1 MKNKLILYALNFFL
15 LFSICAYAQD
25 INPGYYRVTNL
36 GLFSHG
42 GTARGQT
49 VYEKCY
55 AYVANGSYHMATGS
69 GAKQNIES
77 LQLWTGIDNAVVSPQ
92 TVIYIAKNGSN
103 YNLEA
108 QGTSVSQMT
117 SYEIKVSQVSG
128 TNDTYTLTTNVAG
141 AGEVSLWVDKTKK
154 GRYDMEGRTE
164 DDEGKTL
171 YPTHYQATT
180 TSQGADSYKQWQIVP
195 ISTSSDNY
203 VAVKACLKVKDEED
217 ETKFKYYAPY
227 YASYPFKLVSPGM
240 KAYYVSSIT
249 DKKYTLQEIT
259 NEVIPAA
266 TPVII
271 ECPSDKPIDCKIEP
285 LRGNY
290 GGISG
295 NKLKGVFFC
304 NLSMSPKEYSDCR
317 TEFKKESMRVWAVK
331 DDKLILTNNPD
342 NTRAVPLALSG
353 FSGLWLR
360 ANESYLAD
368 VPSTTAAE
376 LVSAG
381 KATTIS
387 FDTDGGTEVADII
400 GGEGEPVTPPA
411 NPTKTG
417 HTFTGWN
424 PALPSVFPAED
435 MTVKAQWQINQYTIT
450 FNTNGGTTI
459 SPITQNYNTAINK
472 PSDPT
477 KEGYTFAGW
486 DATIPDLMP
495 AENITINALWTT
507 NQYTITFD
515 TDGGTTISPI
525 SQDYGTSVTAP
536 ANPTKTGYTFV
547 GWDKAVPSTMP
558 AGNVVIKAQWQ
569 INQYTITFDTDGGT
583 TISPITQDYNTVIT
597 KPLDPTKTGSSFAG
611 WDKEIPSIMP
621 AENLTIK
628 ALWTVGKYTIT
639 FDTDGGTT
647 IAPISQDYGTSVTA
661 PANPTKTGYTFIGWD
676 KEIPST
682 MPAGNV
688 VIKANWQINQY
699 TITFDTDGGTSIEP
713 ITQDYNTAITKPS
726 DPTKTGYK
734 FTGWDKEIPSTMPA
748 ENMTIKAQ
756 WQINK
761 HTITYF
767 VDGKEYKKIEDVAYN
782 TSITPESEPTKVGYT
797 FSGWS
802 TIPSTMPDN
811 DVTITGTFSVN
822 QYTITFD
829 TDGGTEVNP
838 ITQDYNTAILKPS
851 NPTKDGS
858 VFAGW
863 DKEIPSNMPAEN
875 ITIKALW
882 KKLYTITFNTDGGTE
897 VASITK
903 AVGEPVTAPANPTKT
918 GYTFASWNPAFP
930 ETMPENNLE
939 LKAVW
944 NKNQHKVTFI
954 SHDKIVFREFMLDY
968 GDEIVAPVD
977 NPEWEG
983 HTFLGW
989 NLQPGTKMP
998 DEDVPYRAIWDEAEF
1013 TITFDT
1019 DGGSVIAPITQKY
1032 GSEITAPANPTKT
1045 GYTFVGWD
1053 KEIPSTMPAENK
1065 TIKAQ
1070 WQINEYSL
1078 KYFVDA
1084 TLYKSV
1090 KYTYNTVVTAEPAPT
1105 KEGYAFSGWQEEI
1118 PSVMPA
1124 NDVTVTGSF
1133 AINQYTITFDTDGG
1147 TEIAPITQDYNTA
1160 ITKPS
1165 APTRTGYTF
1174 TGWDKNIPDNMPA
1187 ENMTVKALWLINKY
1201 TITFDTDG
1209 GTVIDP
1215 MTRNYNSAIAK
1226 PEDPKKEGYT
1236 FVGWDKAIPSTM
1248 PAENMTI
1255 KALWQINQY
1264 TITFDTD
1271 GGTTVA
1277 PVSQDYG
1284 TSVTAPANPTK
1295 TGYTFIGWSKE
1306 IPSVMPAENMTIKA
1320 QWQINQYTITFDTDG
1335 GTEVA
1340 PITQNYNTSI
1350 AKPSNPMKEGY
1361 TFIGWDKEIPST
1373 MPAENMTI
1381 KALWQVNEYSLNYF
1395 VDGTL
1400 YKSVKYVYNTAVT
1413 AEPAAE
1419 KIGYTFSGWQEE
1431 IPTVMPAKDVTITGT
1446 FKINQYTITFDSN
1459 GDTEV
1464 VSITQDYGTKI
1475 KVDAPTKDG
1484 YDFAG
1489 WDPAL
1494 PETMPAKNMDLKAI
1508 WGPKEVEK
1516 EYSLNE
1522 GWTWISFYLI
1532 NPDMSSFDTVL
1543 SSLNWNST
1551 DEIKGADTWA
1561 IYSAKKK
1568 KWVGTMEGFNDLSM
1582 YKIHSSYSG
1591 QELKLNGGYINSKAD
1606 QKVSVEKGWNYLP
1619 YLSLSDLSVDKALQ
1633 NYAASEGDILKSQTQ
1648 SATYSNG
1655 QWNVAGGLT
1664 SMEPGKGYM
1673 LYRSADNKVSFTYP
1687 VALEE
1692 EKSNSSRA
1700 MRFEGKAQRFSS
1712 NMNVFATVEGVMA
1725 VPGDSIVAVAV
1736 DGVRGGA
1743 TIDNEGK
1750 ASLTI
1755 LGDNNAD
1762 IYLTLMHNNIIVAS
1776 AKAPI
1781 SYASDNI
1788 VGSYANPTAIEF
1800 VEGSEA
1806 WSGDYSVTAVYT
1818 MDGRQL
1824 PTTDIKT
1831 LTTGL
1836 YIIKYETLSDNNSNT
1851 GGCRVVKPNEKYPTD
1866 LTAYIQLPSSIS
1878 AYSSNADEMAAF
1890 CGDEPR
1896 GEGSFVDGVWCIRIW
1911 GYVGEKITLRYYC
1924 GTNRYMYHST
1934 ETIVLQDDEHLGT
1947 FDDPRLMSF
1956 DVDK

>member
-435 MTVKAQWQINQYTIT
+435 MTVKAQWEKNKYTIT
-450 FNTNGGTTI
+450 FNTNGGTAIEPITQEYQ
-459 SPITQNYNTAINK
+459 SPITK

-477 KEGYTFAGW
+477 KEGNTFAGW

-495 AENITINALWTT
+495 AENLTINALWTT
-507 NQYTITFD
+507 NKYTITFD

-569 INQYTITFDTDGGT
+569 INQYTITFDTDGG
-583 TISPITQDYNTVIT
+583 SEV
-597 KPLDPTKTGSSFAG
+597 S
-611 WDKEIPSIMP
+611 
-621 AENLTIK
+621 
-628 ALWTVGKYTIT
+628 
-639 FDTDGGTT
+639 
-647 IAPISQDYGTSVTA
+647 
-661 PANPTKTGYTFIGWD
+661 
-676 KEIPST
+676 
-682 MPAGNV
+682 
-688 VIKANWQINQY
+688 
-699 TITFDTDGGTSIEP
+699 P

-726 DPTKTGYK
+726 DPTKTGSSFAGWNKDIPSIMPAKNDTIKAQWKINEYNLNYVVDGSLYK
-734 FTGWDKEIPSTMPA
+734 SVKYAYNSEVTAESAPTKVGYTFSGWKEEIPLVMPAKDVTITGTFSVNQYTITFDTDGGTEVAPITQDYNTAIIKPSNPTKDGSVFVGWDKEIPALVPA
-748 ENMTIKAQ
+748 ENMTIKALWNKLYTITFDTDGAGEIAAITAVSGTAITKPEDPKKVGYTFTGWNPALPATMPEGDLTVKATWNINQHKVTFKNYDGSVWSEATLNYNANIILPETNPTKEGAVFSGWSPTPAATMPDEDVVYTATFDDSEYTITFDTDGGSPIPGDIKDYYNRDITDRTKDIQNPTKEGYTFKGWDPTIPSVITGDLTIKAIWEKNKYTITFDTDGGSAVEPIQLEWESNITAPSEPTKTGYTFIGWNPALPKTMPMNDISTMAQ

-829 TDGGTEVNP
+829 TDGGSEVSS
-838 ITQDYNTAILKPS
+838 ITQDYNTEIAMPIS
-851 NPTKDGS
+851 NNPTK
-858 VFAGW
+858 
-863 DKEIPSNMPAEN
+863 E
-875 ITIKALW
+875 
-882 KKLYTITFNTDGGTE
+882 
-897 VASITK
+897 
-903 AVGEPVTAPANPTKT
+903 
-918 GYTFASWNPAFP
+918 GYTFMGWNPELP
-930 ETMPENNLE
+930 E
-939 LKAVW
+939 
-944 NKNQHKVTFI
+944 
-954 SHDKIVFREFMLDY
+954 
-968 GDEIVAPVD
+968 
-977 NPEWEG
+977 
-983 HTFLGW
+983 
-989 NLQPGTKMP
+989 KMP
-998 DEDVPYRAIWDEAEF
+998 LN
-1013 TITFDT
+1013 
-1019 DGGSVIAPITQKY
+1019 GLSV
-1032 GSEITAPANPTKT
+1032 
-1045 GYTFVGWD
+1045 
-1053 KEIPSTMPAENK
+1053 
-1065 TIKAQ
+1065 KAQ

-1078 KYFVDA
+1078 NYFVDG

-1090 KYTYNTVVTAEPAPT
+1090 KYVYNTDVTAEPAPS
-1105 KEGYAFSGWQEEI
+1105 KVGYTFSGWKEEI

-1124 NDVTVTGSF
+1124 KDVTITGSF
-1133 AINQYTITFDTDGG
+1133 SVN
-1147 TEIAPITQDYNTA
+1147 P
-1160 ITKPS
+1160 
-1165 APTRTGYTF
+1165 
-1174 TGWDKNIPDNMPA
+1174 
-1187 ENMTVKALWLINKY
+1187 
-1201 TITFDTDG
+1201 
-1209 GTVIDP
+1209 
-1215 MTRNYNSAIAK
+1215 
-1226 PEDPKKEGYT
+1226 
-1236 FVGWDKAIPSTM
+1236 
-1248 PAENMTI
+1248 
-1255 KALWQINQY
+1255 Y

-1271 GGTTVA
+1271 GGTT
-1277 PVSQDYG
+1277 
-1284 TSVTAPANPTK
+1284 
-1295 TGYTFIGWSKE
+1295 
-1306 IPSVMPAENMTIKA
+1306 
-1320 QWQINQYTITFDTDG
+1320 IT
-1335 GTEVA
+1335 

-1350 AKPSNPMKEGY
+1350 AKPSNPTKEGY
-1361 TFIGWDKEIPST
+1361 TFTGWDKEIPST

-1400 YKSVKYVYNTAVT
+1400 YKSVKCAYNSDVT
-1413 AEPAAE
+1413 AEPAPS
-1419 KIGYTFSGWQEE
+1419 KVGYTFSGWKEE
-1431 IPTVMPAKDVTITGT
+1431 VPSMMPAKDVTITGT
-1446 FKINQYTITFDSN
+1446 FTINQYTITFDSN
-1459 GDTEV
+1459 GGSEV

-1489 WDPAL
+1489 WNPAL

-1532 NPDMSSFDTVL
+1532 NPDMSSFDNVL
-1543 SSLNWNST
+1543 SSLKWNST

-1561 IYSAKKK
+1561 IYSAKKH

-1619 YLSLSDLSVDKALQ
+1619 YLSLGVLPVDEALQ

-1648 SATYSNG
+1648 SATYNNG
-1655 QWNVAGGLT
+1655 QWNVSGGLT

-1673 LYRSADNKVSFTYP
+1673 LHRSADNKVSFTYP

-1692 EKSNSSRA
+1692 EKSNGARA
-1700 MRFEGKAQRFSS
+1700 MRFDSKAQRFSS

-1818 MDGRQL
+1818 MDGKQL

-1851 GGCRVVKPNEKYPTD
+1851 GGCRV
-1866 LTAYIQLPSSIS
+1866 
-1878 AYSSNADEMAAF
+1878 
-1890 CGDEPR
+1890 
-1896 GEGSFVDGVWCIRIW
+1896 IR
-1911 GYVGEKITLRYYC
+1911 VVR
-1924 GTNRYMYHST
+1924 
-1934 ETIVLQDDEHLGT
+1934 
-1947 FDDPRLMSF
+1947 
-1956 DVDK
+1956 